1 MPGIESILNEVKLWK
16 CIPNENKS
24 FSFNRSATDTTAES
38 QLKLRSSTQVQFSF
52 SSPNIKVMIPRT
64 FCSFYQAYKSQMAL
78 IYPDVVG
85 FTMIAFRDKNFTFSI
100 GDGLSGRHVEQG
112 SALVF
117 NDSSSQRGDKK
128 NHGLLRSAERKLLL
142 KRDQRR
148 SC

>member
-1 MPGIESILNEVKLWK
+1 
-16 CIPNENKS
+16 
-24 FSFNRSATDTTAES
+24 
-38 QLKLRSSTQVQFSF
+38 
-52 SSPNIKVMIPRT
+52 MIPRT

-128 NHGLLRSAERKLLL
+128 IMVYSDRLKERYYSKGIRGGPAKQDLHTFQQIPVHQN
-142 KRDQRR
+142 KTRTKN
-148 SC
+148 